1 MYDSRGFWWHDNFD
15 INVEHAYKG
24 FEDLIVAEVPLDR
37 LWSFLSTL
45 KANDENGNLA
55 IPDVRPADDAV
66 KALAKEALGGNKGA
80 GWAARLF
87 EECELHELPA
97 TVTAFLSSVFALFP
111 PPPPINEN
119 GDEVEEPADPDAL

>member
-1 MYDSRGFWWHDNFD
+1 MGLETDRHNHDFPHPEIMAADSPC
-15 INVEHAYKG
+15 KG
-24 FEDLIVAEVPLDR
+24 CLFSVALDR

-87 EECELHELPA
+87 EECELNELPA
-97 TVTAFLSSVFALFP
+97 TVTIFLSSVFALFP
-111 PPPPINEN
+111 APPPINEN
-119 GDEVEEPADPDAL
+119 GDEVEVPADPDAL